1 MKRLIAAFAMVSL
14 FFGMTG
20 CDSTFLGESENPQF
34 DYYVECTTKE
44 QLWNWKRR

>member
-20 CDSTFLGESENPQF
+20 CDSTFLGELNE
-34 DYYVECTTKE
+34 K
-44 QLWNWKRR
+44 